1 MKPHFLTAA
10 LLTGL
15 NCVMPSFASAQ
26 VWSDVSAAP
35 ITAKPGSGISDTLPW
50 ARKVRTDTESLKF
63 ILSQA
68 PHERL
73 GMSDSTIDLP
83 LPDGG
88 VATFILMNSPIM
100 ESGLMQKFPDM
111 QTYRVVDKTQ
121 PQNTGRLDF
130 TSRGFRGMFLYNGET
145 VYIEPADDQT
155 GYHTY
160 YESDYT
166 ALEPEE
172 TSEGFTCGVDEHE
185 TENTFTPAPQ
195 NKSSFETPQKISLG
209 ENLRVYRMAV
219 ATTGEYTQ
227 DVGGGTVEGGIAA
240 VLTAINRVNVFFERD
255 VAIRFT
261 LIANNDALIFTDPDT
276 DPFPENT
283 SGGILEQSHTVI
295 VDGVGVESFDIGHVF
310 GNNGGGIASRP
321 SVCAEN
327 FKGRGVT
334 GTNLGRSS
342 EVRFINVLAH
352 EMGHQFSAH
361 HSFNGSTNSCANQR
375 STVANV
381 EPHSGITFMSYIGI
395 CGAENVATS
404 RGRFFHNFS
413 MTQITD
419 YVASSNGGGSCGS
432 LLPTSNT
439 GPVIDAGADGTIPI
453 STPFTLSGTAS
464 DADGDALLHIWEQVD
479 SGTPNADVDDFADEG
494 TRALF
499 RSFEPNP
506 SLSRTFP
513 QLERVLAGDRVIG
526 EVLPSTDRDLT
537 FRMTT
542 RDGFGGVADDER
554 IISVTTT
561 AGPFTI
567 ETPSATSIE
576 AGVAHTVTW
585 DVANTSAAPVS
596 CEFVNLS
603 LSTDGGNSFTQ
614 TLAAST
620 PNDGS
625 ETVVFPNVTTS
636 TARLKASC
644 TTQPFFAIN
653 DADFTMTPMIII
665 NAAPN
670 AVADSASIVEDS
682 RRASINVLEND
693 TDPEGDTITLVS
705 VTQPSQGGAA
715 EVSGAFVLYTPVI
728 GFVGS
733 ETFTYTIDDGNDNTA
748 TATVTLD
755 VTAKPNTPPVLQ
767 DAAITVAEDSA
778 QTLINVIANA
788 TDADDDTLT
797 LEAVGTPSAGGSVS
811 IVDNQISYA
820 PALEFSGTETF
831 TYTVNDGEGGVV
843 SANVTITVTP
853 RPNIVPIAE
862 NVVLTV
868 EQDSSATLIDA
879 VSSASDADGD
889 LLTLSAVSTPSQG
902 GSASLLGGQISYA
915 PALGYSGEENFTY
928 TVSDGEGGE
937 ATASVVVTVRVNTAQ
952 VVTQVATAELNSS
965 SGGGGAF
972 GPFLLLLLGLRT
984 AITTL
989 RQRSS
994 RRMKKLA

>member
-1 MKPHFLTAA
+1 MKPCYLTTAA
-10 LLTGL
+10 LTGL
-15 NCVMPSFASAQ
+15 FFVLPSLASAQ
-26 VWSDVSAAP
+26 VWSDASVP
-35 ITAKPGSGISDTLPW
+35 TVTAKPASTINDTLPW
-50 ARKVRTDTESLKF
+50 ARKVNTDIHSLKSR
-63 ILSQA
+63 LSQA

-73 GMSDSTIDLP
+73 GISDTTIDLP

-88 VATFILMNSPIM
+88 VATFVLMTSPVM
-100 ESGLMQKFPDM
+100 EPGLMQKFPDI

-130 TSRGFRGMFLYNGET
+130 TSRGFRGMFRYNGDM
-145 VYIEPADDQT
+145 VFVEPVEDQS

-160 YESDYT
+160 FESDYV
-166 ALEPEE
+166 ALEQEDP
-172 TSEGFTCGVDEHE
+172 SEDFTCEVDEHDVD
-185 TENTFTPAPQ
+185 NKFTPKPQ
-195 NKSSFETPQKISLG
+195 QKSSFDTPQKISLG

-227 DVGGGTVEGGIAA
+227 DLGGGTVEGGLAA
-240 VLTAINRVNVFFERD
+240 VVTAINRVNVFFEAD
-255 VAIRFT
+255 VAVRFT
-261 LIANNDALIFTDPDT
+261 LIDNNDALIFTDPAT

-310 GNNGGGIASRP
+310 GDNGGGIASRP
-321 SVCAEN
+321 SVCSEN

-361 HSFNGSTNSCANQR
+361 HSFNGSTDSCANQR
-375 STVANV
+375 STVANI
-381 EPHSGITFMSYIGI
+381 EPHSGTTFMSYIGI
-395 CGAENVATS
+395 CGAENVAES

-419 YVASSNGGGSCGS
+419 YIADSNGGGSCGS

-439 GPVIDAGADGTIPI
+439 GPVNDAGADGTIPM
-453 STPFTLSGTAS
+453 STPFTLSGQAS
-464 DADGDALLHIWEQVD
+464 DADGDGLLHIWEQVD
-479 SGTPNADVDDFADEG
+479 SGTPNADADDFADEG

-499 RSFEPNP
+499 RSFVPNP

-542 RDGFGGVADDER
+542 RDGLGGVADDER
-554 IISVTTT
+554 IISVTTA

-567 ETPSATSIE
+567 ETPAAASIE

-596 CEFVNLS
+596 CELVNLS

-620 PNDGS
+620 PNDGT

-636 TARLKASC
+636 TGRLRASC

-653 DADFTMTPMIII
+653 DADFMMTPMIII
-665 NAAPN
+665 NEAPN

-682 RRASINVLEND
+682 RRAPINVLEND
-693 TDPEGDTITLVS
+693 TDPEGDTIALVS
-705 VTQPSQGGAA
+705 VTQPSQGGST
-715 EVSGAFVLYTPVI
+715 EVSASSVLYTPVI
-728 GFVGS
+728 GFIGS

-748 TATVTLD
+748 TATVTVD
-755 VTAKPNTPPVLQ
+755 VTTKPNTPPVLQ

-778 QTLINVIANA
+778 ETLIDVIANA

-797 LEAVGTPSAGGSVS
+797 LEAVGTPSASGSVS
-811 IVDNQISYA
+811 IENNQISYA

-843 SANVTITVTP
+843 SANVTVTVTP
-853 RPNIVPIAE
+853 RPNTVPVAE
-862 NVVLTV
+862 DVSLTV

-889 LLTLSAVSTPSQG
+889 PLTLSAVGAPSNG
-902 GSASLLGGQISYA
+902 GSASLVGGQISYV
-915 PALGYSGEENFTY
+915 PALGYSGEESFTY

-937 ATASVVVTVRVNTAQ
+937 ATASVIATVRVNTSQ
-952 VVTQVATAELNSS
+952 VVTPVATAELNSS

-972 GPFLLLLLGLRT
+972 GPLLLLLLGLRT
-984 AITTL
+984 AITKR
-989 RQRSS
+989 RQRFHT
-994 RRMKKLA
+994 RFKKVI